1 MSTLDVLRATFETGL
16 GIGDMTADTVVS
28 NILVCRWSSE
38 RARQP
43 GNQPVSQS
51 ASQPNTVQR
60 SESEGGDFLVRKI
73 SGLFG

>member
-51 ASQPNTVQR
+51 AKYSAAQR
-60 SESEGGDFLVRKI
+60 VR
-73 SGLFG
+73 GR